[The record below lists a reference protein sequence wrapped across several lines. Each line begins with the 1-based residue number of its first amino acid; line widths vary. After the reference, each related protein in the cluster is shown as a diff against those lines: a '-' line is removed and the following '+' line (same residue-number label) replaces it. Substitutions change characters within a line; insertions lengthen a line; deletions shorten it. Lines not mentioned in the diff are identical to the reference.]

1 MKVLVDWNLWDNPK
15 LFRLAE
21 LLGRNSPEAAGYL
34 VRLWSVT
41 AEFRASGSLE
51 DMSTSEIAQAC
62 RWRGQAAKFVS
73 ALRRSGWIDGAQV
86 HEWQEHQGK
95 FIERIM
101 SERARKKRAYEA
113 RILRGDS
120 VESPRENATPVSVSV
135 SGSVSKGGAPPE
147 NSEDQRQEWLPSSPL
162 GMLLQEA
169 NRQNLRATGAR
180 QLRDQLKGWHAKSG
194 FEAVLELLMS
204 GKVKGWDVLD
214 VGRAHFA
221 ISGKQIADELFKE
234 RRDASG
240 PPKL

>member
-21 LLGRNSPEAAGYL
+21 LLKRNSPEAAGYL

-62 RWRGQAAKFVS
+62 RWRGSATKFVS
-73 ALRRSGWIDGAQV
+73 ALRKSGWVDGAQV

-95 FIERIM
+95 FIEKII

-113 RILRGDS
+113 RSLRGES
-120 VESPRENATPVSVSV
+120 VESPREKATPVSLSV
-135 SGSVSKGGAPPE
+135 SGSVSKGDAPPE
-147 NSEDQRQEWLPSSPL
+147 NGEDSRADWLPSSPL
-162 GMLLQEA
+162 GMLLEEA
-169 NRQNLRATGAR
+169 RRQKLRATGYR
-180 QLRDQLKGWHAKSG
+180 QLKAQIEGWHAQKG
-194 FEAVLELLMS
+194 FPFVQELLMG

-214 VGRAHFA
+214 ISRQHFS
-221 ISGKQIADELFKE
+221 ISGKQITDELFKE

-240 PPKL
+240 PQKI